1 MVFFSNGEVNP
12 EDQAN
17 PEDRVNP
24 EDRQPVGRTL
34 QTLPIGA
41 LFGGLL
47 LLLFVLMGLALAAGP
62 AGISLSTV
70 IRSLAGRLPG
80 LGGLFPGELGTIE
93 QKILFAIR
101 LPRIIL
107 SVLAGMALAT
117 AGAVYQGLFRNP
129 MADADVLG
137 ASSGAALGATI
148 GFAVF
153 SSLRFASLSPISVL
167 AFAGALLATFLVYN
181 LARTGRQVS
190 LTVLLLAGIAV
201 STLLSS
207 LTSMLMILQ
216 GTEMQRIVFWLM
228 GGFSASRWSHVL
240 DIFPFIL
247 LGFGAVMLFARD
259 LNLMLLGEEKAHQ
272 LGVNIPLLRMV
283 LTFSA
288 SLLVAAA
295 VSVSG
300 IIGFAGLVVPHMLR
314 LVTGPDHRFL
324 IPLSALAG
332 GIFLLAADTVAR
344 TILAP
349 TELPVG
355 VITALLGAPFFIYL
369 LRKGKRAG
377 TVL

>member
-1 MVFFSNGEVNP
+1 MGKVKMAFFSNGELNP
-12 EDQAN
+12 EEPA
-17 PEDRVNP
+17 
-24 EDRQPVGRTL
+24 GRTL
-34 QTLPIGA
+34 PKGI

-47 LLLFVLMGLALAAGP
+47 LLLFFLIGLALTAGP
-62 AGISLSTV
+62 AGISWTTV
-70 IRSLAGRLPG
+70 VKGLTGLLPG
-80 LGGLFPGELGTIE
+80 VGDLIPGELGIIE
-93 QKILFAIR
+93 KKILFEIR

-107 SVLAGMALAT
+107 SVLVGIALAT

-129 MADADVLG
+129 MADPYVLG
-137 ASSGAALGATI
+137 ASSAAALGATT

-153 SSLRFASLSPISVL
+153 SSLRFSSLSLVSVL
-167 AFAGALLATFLVYN
+167 AFAGALLATVLVYN

-228 GGFSASRWSHVL
+228 GGFSASRWSHVF
-240 DIFPFIL
+240 DIFPFVL
-247 LGFGAVMLFARD
+247 LGFGTVMLFARD

-300 IIGFAGLVVPHMLR
+300 IIGFVGLVVPHMLR
-314 LVTGPDHRFL
+314 LVTSPDHRLL
-324 IPLSALAG
+324 IP
-332 GIFLLAADTVAR
+332 V
-344 TILAP
+344 
-349 TELPVG
+349 
-355 VITALLGAPFFIYL
+355 
-369 LRKGKRAG
+369 
-377 TVL
+377 

>member
-1 MVFFSNGEVNP
+1 MSFSKSGGIYPGGEINP
-12 EDQAN
+12 E
-17 PEDRVNP
+17 E
-24 EDRQPVGRTL
+24 RQPARKGWSKG
-34 QTLPIGA
+34 I

-47 LLLFVLMGLALAAGP
+47 LLLFSLMGLALTVGP
-62 AGISLSTV
+62 AGLSFATV
-70 IRSLAGRLPG
+70 VNGVAGRLPG
-80 LGGLFPGELGTIE
+80 LRGLFPGELGIIE
-93 QKILFAIR
+93 EKILFEIR

-107 SVLAGMALAT
+107 SVLVGMALAT

-129 MADADVLG
+129 MADPYVLG

-153 SSLRFASLSPISVL
+153 SGRHFSSLSPVSVL
-167 AFAGALLATFLVYN
+167 AFAGALLATVLVYN
-181 LARTGRQVS
+181 LARVGRRVS

-201 STLLSS
+201 STFLSS

-228 GGFSASRWSHVL
+228 GGFSAGRWSHVF
-240 DIFPFIL
+240 DILPFIF
-247 LGFGAVMLFARD
+247 LGFGAVMLYARD

-272 LGVNIPLLRMV
+272 LGVNIPRLRVV
-283 LTFSA
+283 LAFSA

-314 LVTGPDHRFL
+314 LVTGPDHRRL
-324 IPLSALAG
+324 IPVSALAG
-332 GIFLLAADTVAR
+332 GVFLLAADTVAR

-355 VITALLGAPFFIYL
+355 VITAFLGAPFFIYL
-369 LRKGKRAG
+369 LRKGKKAG
-377 TVL
+377 TML

>member
-1 MVFFSNGEVNP
+1 MAFFNNEGIN
-12 EDQAN
+12 Q
-17 PEDRVNP
+17 
-24 EDRQPVGRTL
+24 EDRQPARRTL
-34 QTLPIGA
+34 PKGV
-41 LFGGLL
+41 LFGSLL
-47 LLLFVLMGLALAAGP
+47 LLLFSLMGLALTVGP

-70 IRSLAGRLPG
+70 IKGLAGLLPG
-80 LGGLFPGELGTIE
+80 VGNLFPGELGVVD

-107 SVLAGMALAT
+107 SVLVGMALAT

-129 MADADVLG
+129 MADPYVLG

-153 SSLRFASLSPISVL
+153 SSLRFSSLSPVSVL
-167 AFAGALLATFLVYN
+167 AFAGALLSTVFVYN
-181 LARTGRQVS
+181 LARVGRRVS

-201 STLLSS
+201 STFLSS

-228 GGFSASRWSHVL
+228 GGFSAGRWSHVL
-240 DIFPFIL
+240 DVFPFIL
-247 LGFGAVMLFARD
+247 LGFGAAMLFARD

-283 LTFSA
+283 LAFSA

-300 IIGFAGLVVPHMLR
+300 IIGFVGLVVPHMLR
-314 LVTGPDHRFL
+314 LVTGPDHRLL
-324 IPLSALAG
+324 IPVSALAG

-355 VITALLGAPFFIYL
+355 VITAFLGAPFFIYL
-369 LRKGKRAG
+369 LRKGKKAG
-377 TVL
+377 MVP